1 MENLQ
6 VFIHLMQ
13 MNALSDLISEIN
25 RLLIL
30 SILNICL
37 TQHGLLR
44 QTIYKEHYLK
54 VQMMDLIG
62 PKFLKS
68 T

>member
-1 MENLQ
+1 MENHQ
-6 VFIHLMQ
+6 AFILLMQ
-13 MNALSDLISEIN
+13 INALSDLISEFN
-25 RLLIL
+25 LLLIL

-54 VQMMDLIG
+54 VQMMDLNG
-62 PKFLKS
+62 PKFFKS